1 MNNGGRMAGNKN
13 PESDNAPAAFVWPE
27 EAVDELRGLAE
38 NFPKDLREGFV
49 NVFLKGQP
57 DGKLD
62 EFLGEHPDMERHL
75 LDALQLEGEVT
86 LGHSRGVLAE
96 VANSLSSPRLMHAP
110 ASKQAIYA
118 MAREVARP
126 INALAL
132 APAREEALKALKE
145 ELQPQAAAMLSSLAH
160 DE

>member
-1 MNNGGRMAGNKN
+1 MAGNKI
-13 PESDNAPAAFVWPE
+13 PESDNSPAAFVWPE
-27 EAVDELRGLAE
+27 EAVNELRGLSE
-38 NFPKDLREGFV
+38 NFPEDLRDGFV

-57 DGKLD
+57 NGQLD
-62 EFLGEHPDMERHL
+62 DFLGKHPDMEKHL

-96 VANSLSSPRLMHAP
+96 VANSLSSPGRLMHAP
-110 ASKQAIYA
+110 GSKQAIYA

-132 APAREEALKALKE
+132 APGREEALKALKE

-160 DE
+160 DK